1 MKTMITKKLDAF
13 FKDTLAIES
22 IEDVSLNG
30 LQVDNDGADIKKIA
44 FATDACMET
53 FKRAAAAGAGM
64 LFVHHGLFW
73 GKPLALAGSHR
84 ERIKFLLD
92 ENIALYAVHL
102 PLDKHPQYGNNA
114 ALVRKLGVV
123 HPEPFGAYHGH
134 KIGWKGMLETP
145 LSIEEAISRISF
157 MGSAPLSVLRFGAK
171 RVLQVAVVSGGA
183 PEFVSEAAAE
193 GIDLFVTGDASHTWY
208 HCALES
214 RINVIAG
221 GHYSTEVW
229 GVRAVMELCAGK
241 LDMDVEFI
249 DVPTGL

>member
-1 MKTMITKKLDAF
+1 MITKTLDAF
-13 FKDTLAIES
+13 FKDTLDIEA

-30 LQVDNDGADIKKIA
+30 LQVDNDGSDIKKIA
-44 FATDACMET
+44 FAADACMET
-53 FKRAAAAGAGM
+53 FQRAAAAGVGM

-73 GKPLALAGSHR
+73 GKPLALTGSHR
-84 ERIKFLLD
+84 ARIKFLLD
-92 ENIALYAVHL
+92 KNIALYAVHL

-114 ALVRKLGVV
+114 ALARKLGVV
-123 HPEPFGAYHGH
+123 NPEPFGAYHGH
-134 KIGWKGMLETP
+134 KIGWKGRLETP
-145 LSIEEAISRISF
+145 LSIEEVISRISF
-157 MGSAPLSVLRFGAK
+157 MGRDPLSVLRFGAK
-171 RVLQVAVVSGGA
+171 RVLHVAVVSGGA

-193 GIDLFVTGDASHTWY
+193 GIDLFITGDASHTWY
-208 HCALES
+208 HFALES

>member
-1 MKTMITKKLDAF
+1 MITKKLDAF
-13 FKDTLAIES
+13 FKDVLAIDA

-53 FKRAAAAGAGM
+53 FNRAAVAGAGM

-73 GKPLALAGSHR
+73 GKPLALIGSHR
-84 ERIKFLLD
+84 ARLKFLLD
-92 ENIALYAVHL
+92 KNIALYAAHL

-114 ALVRKLGVV
+114 ALARKLGVV
-123 HPEPFGAYHGH
+123 NPEPFGSYHGH
-134 KIGWKGMLETP
+134 KIGWKGRLETP
-145 LSIEEAISRISF
+145 LTIEELVLRVSF
-157 MGSAPLSVLRFGAK
+157 MGREPLSVLRFGAN
-171 RVLQVAVVSGGA
+171 RVLNVAVVSGDA
-183 PEFVSEAAAE
+183 PEFVSEAVAE
-193 GIDLFVTGDASHTWY
+193 GVDLFVTGEASHTW
-208 HCALES
+208 HHFALES

-229 GVRAVMELCAGK
+229 GVRAMMDLCAEK

>member
-1 MKTMITKKLDAF
+1 MISKKLDAF
-13 FKDTLAIES
+13 FKDVLAIDA
-22 IEDVSLNG
+22 IEDASLNG

-53 FKRAAAAGAGM
+53 FKRSATADAGM

-73 GKPLALAGSHR
+73 GKPLALTGAHR
-84 ERIKFLLD
+84 ERLKFLLD
-92 ENIALYAVHL
+92 KNIALYAVHL

-114 ALVRKLGVV
+114 VLAWKLGVV
-123 HPEPFGAYHGH
+123 NPEPFGAYHGR
-134 KIGWKGMLETP
+134 KIGLKGRLETP
-145 LSIEEAISRISF
+145 LSIEEAVSRISF
-157 MGSAPLSVLRFGAK
+157 MGRPPLSVLRFGTK
-171 RVLQVAVVSGGA
+171 RMLNVAVVSGGA
-183 PEFVSEAAAE
+183 PEFVSEAAEE

-214 RINVIAG
+214 RVNVIAG

-229 GVRAVMELCAGK
+229 GVRAIMELCADK
-241 LDMDVEFI
+241 LNMDVEFI